1 MKQLVRMK
9 DGITMKRKHLTKD
22 QILAIAREAQLL
34 KNSSIRSPFTGMAT
48 LCNYV
53 LWKDE
58 KWYQKKL
65 AAYNQAVAEYDQR
78 LDAGE
83 VTLKELSD
91 RLWNKTDFT
100 VEYTEYTEKDIH
112 VNPKFKFLYEMEKN
126 TIECNNTINE
136 MSTRYLLIHFNVLMD
151 LGYGKIR
158 LERNKDYVNARLRT
172 VTVVKGERIMDLHR
186 ELVDGAGIYIE
197 MPKL

>member
-1 MKQLVRMK
+1 MKH
-9 DGITMKRKHLTKD
+9 KHLTKN

-34 KNSSIRSPFTGMAT
+34 RASSVRSPFTGMST

-65 AAYNQAVAEYDQR
+65 AAYNQAVAEYDKR

-83 VTLKELSD
+83 ITLKELSD

-100 VEYTEYTEKDIH
+100 VEYTPYTEKDIN
-112 VNPKFKFLYEMEKN
+112 VSSKLKFLYELEKN

-151 LGYGKIR
+151 LGYGKVR
-158 LERNKDYVNARLRT
+158 LERNKDYVNARLKT
-172 VTVVKGERIMDLHR
+172 VTVVEGERIMDLHK